1 MNLVVLD
8 MVMRGAGIGFIA
20 ASPNKCTCSFAV
32 DKVMIKESYYYYS
45 VSATSGG
52 HSATLTSGFDLQ
64 HGVSFFLL

>member
-1 MNLVVLD
+1 
-8 MVMRGAGIGFIA
+8 MVMRDAGIGFIA
-20 ASPNKCTCSFAV
+20 A
-32 DKVMIKESYYYYS
+32 S